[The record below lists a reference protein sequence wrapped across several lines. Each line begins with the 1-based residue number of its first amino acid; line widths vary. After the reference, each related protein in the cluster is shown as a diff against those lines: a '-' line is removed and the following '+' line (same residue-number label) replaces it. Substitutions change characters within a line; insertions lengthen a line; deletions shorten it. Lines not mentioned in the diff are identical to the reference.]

1 MALNIKSETVD
12 RLARQLAERT
22 GESITKAVETAL
34 AERLERVQ
42 RRGRPVE
49 TLREL
54 QAYVS
59 SLPVLDQRSDDEIL
73 GYDQHGRWR

>member
-1 MALNIKSETVD
+1 MALNIKSDTVD
-12 RLARQLAERT
+12 RLARQLAAQT

-34 AERLERVQ
+34 AERLERV
-42 RRGRPVE
+42 RRRDRPVE
-49 TLREL
+49 ALREL

-59 SLPVLDQRSDDEIL
+59 SLPILDQRSDDEIL